1 MKFLLLSAEQLIIN
15 QTILG
20 CVKPMTEIS
29 FLLIAHHDITE
40 ILLKR
45 VLNTIIQTKLITHH
59 EAVKKGLIW
68 VWVSK
73 WSDLCT
79 CRVLF
84 QLQLT
89 FVFSNL
95 MGPWN
100 KFESTLVRLKRSYEN
115 TGSVVLFND
124 ERETTRV
131 KFWRVKTSIACPYS
145 RNDFKHSM
153 FLLLFFFSPLNSLNF
168 VKRLITSRYLFLFEW
183 ICLSVLLMFFT
194 SCIVI
199 KLHPSWRIFLCAIL
213 FIYNKLCVFII
224 Q

>member
-115 TGSVVLFND
+115 TGSVVCLTTKGRQL
-124 ERETTRV
+124 ERNFEELKPAVT
-131 KFWRVKTSIACPYS
+131 IAS
-145 RNDFKHSM
+145 
-153 FLLLFFFSPLNSLNF
+153 
-168 VKRLITSRYLFLFEW
+168 YLTWYDLVSNLCFMSFPVTAEPA
-183 ICLSVLLMFFT
+183 T
-194 SCIVI
+194 P
-199 KLHPSWRIFLCAIL
+199 PSF
-213 FIYNKLCVFII
+213 
-224 Q
+224 